1 MEEINQTENLEG
13 TIPQEVPSAEPTESP
28 SEEAAPQA
36 EPETEN
42 SEGSETVPNAEPEA
56 FLPISFNHESI
67 GLSKDDAVKFAQLG
81 MKYEKSGID
90 IDTVKPI
97 LNSLEYV
104 AAQQDITVAE
114 LVNGIIAKDEENY
127 RAELKSRFG
136 DEEADTIE
144 DLMQIRRNK
153 QKEKYQQVLED
164 RKQNATK
171 EAEERELNL
180 NNRLANEFIE
190 LRGEF
195 PEIAE
200 FKDLP
205 DEVKREAAK
214 GRDLL
219 SCYLRYKH
227 NEERKIMAAK
237 KTAEENSKATTGSG
251 GSAEP
256 TGDSVT
262 KAMLSGLW
270 R

>member
-1 MEEINQTENLEG
+1 MEEINNMENLEG
-13 TIPQEVPSAEPTESP
+13 TTPQEVPSAEPTESP

-36 EPETEN
+36 EPETEIV
-42 SEGSETVPNAEPEA
+42 EGSETVPNAEAEP

-127 RAELKSRFG
+127 RTELESRFG
-136 DEEADTIE
+136 EGDAGTIE

-164 RKQNATK
+164 RKKTAEK
-171 EAEERELNL
+171 EAEEKEQNL
-180 NNRLANEFIE
+180 NNRLANEFVE
-190 LRGEF
+190 LKTEF
-195 PEIAE
+195 PEFAE

-205 DEVKREAAK
+205 AEVKREAAK

-227 NEERKIMAAK
+227 NEDMKIMAAK

-251 GSAEP
+251 ESAEP
-256 TGDSVT
+256 MGDSIT
-262 KAMLSGLW
+262 TAMLSGLW
-270 R
+270 K